1 MTTAGLSD
9 RRTQHER
16 ERARVGTKTGDDHR
30 SSCAAVW
37 QTDDANGSVPF
48 ESVREI
54 IKTDGG
60 VTDGDGVTL
69 RTYTGDKYGYSLAY
83 PADWS
88 VDPDLDGGATLE
100 TSRNAVGVAMF
111 IEEGVR
117 LTPKA
122 FAAVFLDELDA
133 DKHIHAL
140 ELVTQEDVRLRSGQT
155 GQVLECVYVSDS
167 CKRWRLLYLFVCDND
182 TGYTLGIDWND
193 NDTTEFETTA
203 TTMIESFALRAA

>member
-1 MTTAGLSD
+1 MTTAGLPD

-16 ERARVGTKTGDDHR
+16 ELARLETKTVDDHR
-30 SSCAAVW
+30 SSCATVW

-48 ESVREI
+48 ESVREV

-60 VTDGDGVTL
+60 VADGNSVTL
-69 RTYTGDKYGYSLAY
+69 RTYTDNEYGYSLAY

-88 VDPDLDGGATLE
+88 VAPDLDGGATLE
-100 TSRNAVGVAMF
+100 TSRNAAGVAVF
-111 IEEGVR
+111 VEEDVG

-122 FAAVFLDELDA
+122 FAAVFLDELDT

-155 GQVLECVYVSDS
+155 GQLLECVYVSDS
-167 CKRWRLLYLFVCDND
+167 YERWRLVYLFVCDND
-182 TGYTLGIDWND
+182 TGYTLRIDWND

-203 TTMIESFALRAA
+203 TAMIKSFALKAA